1 MQFITG
7 SVGVNADL
15 SSSVCDVLKLDLTV
29 NQSKQRIIGTA
40 ADIVAGMNMGSSL
53 TDDDIAGGYGLT
65 ISGLNAKA
73 LGFAVTAVLGG
84 TDTFF
89 MSEKLQAKTNHGIS
103 SVKF

>member
-1 MQFITG
+1 
-7 SVGVNADL
+7 
-15 SSSVCDVLKLDLTV
+15 VLELNLTV
-29 NQSKQRIIGTA
+29 NQSEQSIIGTT
-40 ADIVAGMNMGSSL
+40 ADVNAGMNVGSSL
-53 TDDDIAGGYGLT
+53 TNDDIAGGYSLSV
-65 ISGLNAKA
+65 SGLNAKA